1 MKKAKIIINCAEIAD
16 HNWTFLKDDLQHLN
30 LQWFFFSSSDKYW
43 IEKRIKAIKL
53 GRYRATFLAA
63 LKAKYYSADVLISHL
78 PRTTLWL
85 SLFAK
90 LLGVKAKHIAFS
102 FNFTTLPTGWAK
114 RLMRFSFRYVDEF
127 VVYSNVEKSLYAEYF
142 AIPDHKITMLPWAM
156 NVPAIEPVTFT
167 LPERYVCAVGGEGRD
182 YQCLFSA
189 LAGLSNIACVV
200 VTRPDAIR
208 GLQVPKNVFVQHN
221 LSSGAFWYVVKNSD
235 FTVVPLRDA
244 QTNCGHITVVG
255 SLLLNKPI
263 VSTFSTG
270 TTDYLNSGN
279 SLLTP
284 PGDVTALRESVN
296 RLWGDQAF
304 YRELTQSVK
313 LNART
318 KFGLAVWVNYF
329 ERYIIKLD
337 ECDVQK

>member
-1 MKKAKIIINCAEIAD
+1 MQKSRTIINCAEIAD
-16 HNWTFLKDDLQHLN
+16 HNWTFLKDDLNHLN

-63 LKAKYYSADVLISHL
+63 LSAKFYSADVLISHL

-102 FNFTTLPTGWAK
+102 FNFTNLPTGWAK
-114 RLMRFSFRYVDEF
+114 RLMRFSFRFVDEF
-127 VVYSNVEKSLYAEYF
+127 IVYSTIEKELYADYF
-142 AIPDHKITMLPWAM
+142 AIPPHKITMLQWTM
-156 NVPAIEPVTFT
+156 SEPATEPVTFS
-167 LPERYVCAVGGEGRD
+167 LPERYICAVGGEGRD
-182 YQCLFSA
+182 YPSLFSA
-189 LAGLSNIACVV
+189 LADLSNIPCVV
-200 VTRPDAIR
+200 VTRPEAIR
-208 GLQVPKNVFVQHN
+208 GLQVPKNVIVQHN
-221 LSSGAFWYVVKNSD
+221 LSNGAFWYVVKNSD

-270 TTDYLNSGN
+270 TQDYLDAEN
-279 SLLTP
+279 SLLTTS
-284 PGDVTALRESVN
+284 GDVTALRDSII
-296 RLWGDQAF
+296 RLWDDKTF
-304 YRELTQSVK
+304 YEGLTQAIK
-313 LNART
+313 TNAKA
-318 KFGLAVWVNYF
+318 KFGLAVWVSYF
-329 ERYIIKLD
+329 ERYLSQLD
-337 ECDVQK
+337 EYDVQK